1 MTPFKSS
8 LADDDRTMETV
19 CDGSQSLSSQ
29 HTHRHSSKKHGRKT
43 KTEKRRT
50 EHNIELE
57 YRTPS
62 LSHTLY
68 LTLLVGLVLMCC
80 DEPNRLTLAELKN
93 YVGD

>member
-1 MTPFKSS
+1 MMTPFKSS

-43 KTEKRRT
+43 EKRRT

-62 LSHTLY
+62 LSHSLSI
-68 LTLLVGLVLMCC
+68 
-80 DEPNRLTLAELKN
+80 
-93 YVGD
+93 